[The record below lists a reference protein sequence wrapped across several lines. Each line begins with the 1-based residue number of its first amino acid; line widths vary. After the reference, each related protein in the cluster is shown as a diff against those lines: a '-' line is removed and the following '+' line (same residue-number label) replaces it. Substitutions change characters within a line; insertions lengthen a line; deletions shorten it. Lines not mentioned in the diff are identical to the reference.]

1 MLDLLQQ
8 QANAALSGGEHLLS
22 LKALPPHMSLE
33 LSSRES
39 SKMNHVTSVSP
50 RDDHSSSPLDGW
62 KGTSEL
68 SVTGGS
74 GAGRALPP
82 ATRGEDTQ

>member
-33 LSSRES
+33 FVLPRVVQNEPR
-39 SKMNHVTSVSP
+39 HV
-50 RDDHSSSPLDGW
+50 GI
-62 KGTSEL
+62 
-68 SVTGGS
+68 
-74 GAGRALPP
+74 AA
-82 ATRGEDTQ
+82 